1 MQKSNNYPTYF
12 WNGFTTQY
20 EFSEFSKQAKLAVLY
35 IHGLSS
41 NPWGRKPE
49 AVKEL
54 CRTLGINFYR
64 FELLGHGIDSLNYEK
79 TDFNL
84 WKSQILDIIDT
95 KITGNFIIVGHCIG
109 GWLGLMVAQER
120 PQRLKGLI
128 CTSTAPNLTELMEM
142 QMSPQQHVEL
152 ETNEKVIIKIERM
165 VFTFTKQFIK
175 TGIEN
180 AILDQDI
187 IPITCPV
194 QMIQGLQDTF
204 IDWKIVYKIAQ
215 KIQSPQVTIKLLKNS
230 NHHLQHPLDLAEINN
245 SLKMIVNNL

>member
-1 MQKSNNYPTYF
+1 MQKSNNYPTYS

-20 EFSEFSKQAKLAVLY
+20 EYIQFSKKAKLTVLY

-54 CRTLGINFYR
+54 CQELGLNFYR
-64 FELLGHGIDSLNYEK
+64 FELLGHGIDSINYEK

-95 KITGNFIIVGHCIG
+95 QIKGNFIIVGHCIG
-109 GWLGLMVAQER
+109 GWLGLLTAQER

-128 CTSTAPNLTELMEM
+128 CTSTAPNLTELMAM
-142 QMSPQQHVEL
+142 QMSPEQHKEL
-152 ETNEKVIIKIERM
+152 QKSEKITIKIERM
-165 VFTFTKQFIK
+165 IFTFTKQFIE
-175 TGIEN
+175 TGIGN
-180 AILDQDI
+180 AILEQDN

-194 QMIQGLQDTF
+194 QLIQGLQDTF
-204 IDWKIVYKIAQ
+204 IDWKIIYKIAQ
-215 KIQSPQVTIKLLKNS
+215 KLTSQQVTIKLLKNS

-245 SLKMIVNNL
+245 SLRAITQNL